1 MIRILMVAALL
12 VFLRLSALQAQAPKV
27 ELPDSL
33 LKQAKITEAAARK
46 TALAKAPKGT
56 VKEVELERE
65 KGRLIFS
72 YDIAVPGAKGVT
84 EVNVD
89 AVTGAVV
96 GVEHEDEASE
106 AKEKKGA
113 PK

>member
-1 MIRILMVAALL
+1 MIRVILVAALL
-12 VFLRLSALQAQAPKV
+12 VFLRLSTLQAQGPRF

-46 TALAKAPKGT
+46 AALAKTPKGT

-72 YDIAVPGAKGVT
+72 YDIAVPGAKGIT

-96 GVEHEDEASE
+96 GVEHEDEAAE
-106 AKEKKGA
+106 AKEKKGE